1 MAQEFCFR
9 DARVEELADEEV
21 PRHTVPKRRTTARVV
36 FHFRLDDDALFPLS
50 RRGLRRQTTSSASES
65 KNPIH
70 AEDDALFDEH
80 KSVVHVVEF
89 SRVVVLFRT
98 CLLCENSL
106 SLSLS
111 LRKAVVLFLVFSI
124 KTLSQDSFETTFVFA
139 LLSRERER
147 ERERERTRDEECA
160 SSAREYCRVLYTEHT
175 RTRIDSQI

>member
-21 PRHTVPKRRTTARVV
+21 PRHTIPKWRTTARVV
-36 FHFRLDDDALFPLS
+36 FHFRLDDCTLFPLS

-70 AEDDALFDEH
+70 AEDALFDEH
-80 KSVVHVVEF
+80 KSVHAVE

-98 CLLCENSL
+98 CSCAKTL

-111 LRKAVVLFLVFSI
+111 LRKAVSPFLSI

-147 ERERERTRDEECA
+147 ERERERKDERRIV
-160 SSAREYCRVLYTEHT
+160 RE
-175 RTRIDSQI
+175 